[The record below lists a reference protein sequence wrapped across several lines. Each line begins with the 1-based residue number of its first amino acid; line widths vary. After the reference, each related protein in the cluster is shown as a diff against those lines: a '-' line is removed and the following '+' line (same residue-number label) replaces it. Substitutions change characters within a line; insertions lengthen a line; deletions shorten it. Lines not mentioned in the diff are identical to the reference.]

1 MEHISDI
8 IENVQSLTDYPI
20 STGFKFLDTIIGGY
34 YPGELTTI
42 CGEEDSGKS
51 AYVISQLN
59 HIAMEQKIATLL
71 IINSMSKRALVSCM
85 AAYYCNIETYNV
97 HSVLYDEQYETAVK
111 NYMQKLKEAPLYV
124 ISEWCFNEGEHLEEI
139 ESFIQAHRIKIAF
152 FDESNGSFEYSAK
165 RKVSINNLK
174 ALALKTN
181 IPVVATTCIW
191 NDREGA
197 EGMKPFLQDLYFC
210 SEIHGHDTV
219 IGLIKYER
227 HCVFQ
232 DENGRDLRDTI
243 HLEILKKRGRIVKRK
258 FFVPTGYFYLKDY
271 ADREKKA
278 LEDIRQACDYK
289 IDTLI
294 NKLWLTL
301 ESEDILPF

>member
-8 IENVQSLTDYPI
+8 IEDVQSLTEYPI
-20 STGFKFLDTIIGGY
+20 STGFKFLDTVIGGY
-34 YPGELTTI
+34 YPGEMTTI

-59 HIAMEQKIATLL
+59 HIAVEQKIATLI

-97 HSVLYDEQYETAVK
+97 NSVLYDEQYLAAVT
-111 NYMQKLKEAPLYV
+111 NYMQKLKEAPLFV
-124 ISEWCFNEGEHLEEI
+124 ISEWRFDEGELLEEI

-191 NDREGA
+191 NDRDGI

-227 HCVFQ
+227 HYVFQ

-243 HLEILKKRGRIVKRK
+243 HLEILKKRGRIVK
-258 FFVPTGYFYLKDY
+258 G
-271 ADREKKA
+271 
-278 LEDIRQACDYK
+278 K
-289 IDTLI
+289 IFSYRVFL
-294 NKLWLTL
+294 
-301 ESEDILPF
+301 S

>member
-8 IENVQSLTDYPI
+8 IEDVQSLTEYPI

-34 YPGELTTI
+34 YPGEMTTI

-59 HIAMEQKIATLL
+59 HIAVEQKIATLI

-97 HSVLYDEQYETAVK
+97 NSVLYDEQY
-111 NYMQKLKEAPLYV
+111 
-124 ISEWCFNEGEHLEEI
+124 
-139 ESFIQAHRIKIAF
+139 IKIAF
-152 FDESNGSFEYSAK
+152 FDESNGNFEYSEKK
-165 RKVSINNLK
+165 RVSVNNLK
-174 ALALKTN
+174 TLALKMN
-181 IPVVATTCIW
+181 IPVIATTCIW

-232 DENGRDLRDTI
+232 DEHGRDLRDTI
-243 HLEILKKRGRIVKRK
+243 HLEILKKRGKIVKRK

-278 LEDIRQACDYK
+278 LENIRQASDYK

-294 NKLWLTL
+294 NKLGLTL
-301 ESEDILPF
+301 ESEC

>member
-8 IENVQSLTDYPI
+8 IEEVQSLTEYPI
-20 STGFKFLDTIIGGY
+20 STGFKFLDTVIGGY
-34 YPGELTTI
+34 YPGEMTTI

-59 HIAMEQKIATLL
+59 HIAVEQKIATLL

-152 FDESNGSFEYSAK
+152 IDESNGSFEYSAK
-165 RKVSINNLK
+165 RRVSINNLK

-191 NDREGA
+191 NERDGI
-197 EGMKPFLQDLYFC
+197 EGMKPFLHDLYFC

-227 HCVFQ
+227 HCVFK

-294 NKLWLTL
+294 NKLGLTV
-301 ESEDILPF
+301 ESEEILPF